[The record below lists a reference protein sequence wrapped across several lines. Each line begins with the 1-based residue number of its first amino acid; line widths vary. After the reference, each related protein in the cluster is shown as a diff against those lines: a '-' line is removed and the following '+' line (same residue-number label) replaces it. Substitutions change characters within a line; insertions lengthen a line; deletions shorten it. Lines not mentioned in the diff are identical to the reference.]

1 MNNVKQISLIC
12 IFHCPTIIQMN
23 ILSSNMRNNVNKVL
37 FFSITLIAFYSC
49 NTLGKISIQVAVPPK
64 YPVSN
69 EIQSI
74 VILNHSLTSKFSNL
88 ERDSLEKILV
98 KHNLELDTV
107 FQDSVAADTAIQVAA
122 KALFESQRFDVV
134 VPKDREIVRDDFGG
148 LLDPLDPSTIN
159 DLCKEFNVD
168 GVLVLENFSER
179 VFTDF
184 ATRSSNFD
192 YRSNQLFKE
201 YDGIINLSYDLNWRL
216 YQPQLKPSVLRYEV
230 IDTIFW
236 DASDYSLRRMY
247 EKLPSIKEA
256 LIGGGIAAGQD
267 LGGKITPTWKDEI
280 RKYYITGNKEIDAA
294 IPLIKQDKW
303 EEATEIWMKFSK
315 ESSGSL
321 RSKVEFNLALA
332 AEMTGP
338 FNLAIEWAIKSYKSK
353 YSKEAELYMEYL
365 DQRRAELQKT
375 SKNL

>member
-1 MNNVKQISLIC
+1 
-12 IFHCPTIIQMN
+12 
-23 ILSSNMRNNVNKVL
+23 MRNNVNKVL